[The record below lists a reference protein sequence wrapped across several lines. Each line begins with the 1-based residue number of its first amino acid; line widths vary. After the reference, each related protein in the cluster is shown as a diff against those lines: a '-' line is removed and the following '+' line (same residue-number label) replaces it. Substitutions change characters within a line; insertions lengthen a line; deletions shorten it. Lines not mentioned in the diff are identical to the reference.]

1 MNNSEEV
8 LAAKTDERLLNSLI
22 ESYKPWILRCASETA
37 HRYITDSDDEWSIAL
52 IAFSE
57 AVQSYDEEKGPFKV
71 FATVVIRRRV
81 LDYLRS
87 EGRHKNEFSAS
98 PDVFEGNL
106 PEDDGATVPLQPQ
119 VQRRMAAEAATAA
132 VEEDLSRDAKGE
144 IGEVQAMLSLYGFS
158 FFDLAECSPKAEKTR
173 RSCAI
178 AVLSLIGNPEL
189 IDRMRQRRMLP
200 VKELASASGVQR
212 KILDRHRKY
221 IIAAAEIL
229 SGDFPIISAY
239 LHFIRQVS

>member
-1 MNNSEEV
+1 
-8 LAAKTDERLLNSLI
+8 
-22 ESYKPWILRCASETA
+22 
-37 HRYITDSDDEWSIAL
+37 
-52 IAFSE
+52 
-57 AVQSYDEEKGPFKV
+57 
-71 FATVVIRRRV
+71 
-81 LDYLRS
+81 
-87 EGRHKNEFSAS
+87 
-98 PDVFEGNL
+98 
-106 PEDDGATVPLQPQ
+106 
-119 VQRRMAAEAATAA
+119 
-132 VEEDLSRDAKGE
+132 
-144 IGEVQAMLSLYGFS
+144 MLSLYGFS